1 MYDTCGD
8 KWGLGDMSISYM
20 KEANLLLDEL
30 EGRPAREIAPT
41 MGRLQKVRYS
51 HSAMVDAIIENP
63 SISQNQLADI
73 FGFTPGWV
81 SNVIASDAFQAH
93 LAQRK
98 DELIDPTLRLS
109 IEERFK
115 ALVQRSLEVLQEKL
129 AKPTHTIPDQLA
141 LQAASLGARSLGLGR
156 ADNNAPPPQ
165 GGDRLQILASRMI
178 ILQREVKNGQVIE
191 GVSETVYDSGG
202 REEGG
207 GSEPGQGQSAEGAVR
222 AIDSVSG
229 ESA

>member
-1 MYDTCGD
+1 
-8 KWGLGDMSISYM
+8 MSAVLLKS
-20 KEANLLLDEL
+20 ANLLLDEL
-30 EGRPAREIAPT
+30 EGRPPREIGAGP
-41 MGRLQKVRYS
+41 GRLGKVRYT
-51 HSAMVDAIIENP
+51 HAAMVDAIIQDP
-63 SISQNQLADI
+63 AISQNQLADI
-73 FGFTPGWV
+73 FGYTAGWV
-81 SNVIASDAFQAH
+81 SQVIASDAFQAH

-98 DELIDPTLRLS
+98 DELIDPTLRLT

-129 AKPTHTIPDQLA
+129 AKPTHMIPDQLA

-207 GSEPGQGQSAEGAVR
+207 GSEPGQGQSGEGAVR
-222 AIDSVSG
+222 AVSDMPG